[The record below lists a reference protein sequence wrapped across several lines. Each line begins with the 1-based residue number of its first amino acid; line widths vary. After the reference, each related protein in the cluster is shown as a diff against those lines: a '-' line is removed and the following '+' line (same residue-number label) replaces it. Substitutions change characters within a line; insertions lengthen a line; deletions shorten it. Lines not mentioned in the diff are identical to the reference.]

1 MTGKP
6 GPSAEDALIAK
17 YFRPLAKDPG
27 AFGLR
32 DDAARIMPPAG
43 HDLVVT
49 ADMAVAGVHFFAD
62 DPADTIAMKA
72 LRVNLS
78 DLAAKGAEPL
88 GALLSVSFPENTGE
102 DWIAKFAKGLGEDC
116 DAYKCPLLGGDTT
129 RTPALLTISIT
140 AIGMVPSGRMVKR
153 AGAQPGDHLVVTGT
167 IGDSALGLKLRRD
180 PVHGAFAQLPSA
192 QRGYLLDRYLLPQPR
207 NALAVHVREHAH
219 AALDVSDGLAGDVAK
234 LASVSGVR
242 AVIEAKRLPLSD
254 AARAAVTAS
263 PDLLET
269 VLTGGDDYEIAAAI
283 PEGSLKP
290 FQAAARQAGT
300 ELTVVGRFDTGE
312 GLTVFGPEGK
322 PLALKQL
329 SFSHF

>member
-1 MTGKP
+1 MGEKSK
-6 GPSAEDALIAK
+6 PSAEDALIAK

-27 AFGLR
+27 AFGLL
-32 DDAARIMPPAG
+32 DDAARLQPPAG

-62 DPADTIAMKA
+62 DPADTIAKKA

-88 GALLSVSFPENTGE
+88 GALLSVSLPENTGE
-102 DWIAKFAKGLGEDC
+102 DWLAKFAKGLGEDC
-116 DAYKCPLLGGDTT
+116 DAYRCPLLGGDTT

-140 AIGMVPSGRMVKR
+140 AIGVVPSGRMVRR
-153 AGAQPGDHLVVTGT
+153 AGAQPGDLLVVTGT
-167 IGDSALGLKLRRD
+167 IGDAALGLKLRRD
-180 PVHGAFAQLPSA
+180 PVNAAFAPLSPA
-192 QRGYLLDRYLLPQPR
+192 QRGHLLDRYLLPQPR
-207 NALAVHVREHAH
+207 NSLAVAVREHAH

-242 AVIEAKRLPLSD
+242 VVIEAKRLPLSE
-254 AARAAVTAS
+254 AARAVLEKA
-263 PDLLET
+263 PELLET

-283 PEGSLKP
+283 PEVSLKP
-290 FQAAARQAGT
+290 LQAVASKAGM
-300 ELTVVGRFDTGE
+300 ELTLVGRFDSGNGIDVLNTD
-312 GLTVFGPEGK
+312 GK
-322 PLALKQL
+322 LLVLQKL